1 MKIIFDYAINPLG
14 IPMLEP
20 LYEWSILFLIELI
33 AFKIAFSKVGDLY
46 RYGFIQSSVAGSF
59 IHWIIRIIV
68 FTFIWAITYGFVWIG
83 LFLFAHWEIIIL
95 LILTI
100 SFLIII
106 IRWYLRKKKV

>member
-1 MKIIFDYAINPLG
+1 MKIIFDYVINPLG

-20 LYEWSILFLIELI
+20 LYEWSLLFLIEI
-33 AFKIAFSKVGDLY
+33 VAFKFAFNKVGDLY
-46 RYGFIQSSVAGSF
+46 RYGFIHSSVTGSF

-83 LFLFAHWEIIIL
+83 LFLFAHWEIITL
-95 LILTI
+95 LIISI

-106 IRWYLRKKKV
+106 IRWLYERNK

>member
-46 RYGFIQSSVAGSF
+46 RYGFIHSRDVGSI

-68 FTFIWAITYGFVWIG
+68 FTFIWAITYGFFWIG
-83 LFLFAHWEIIIL
+83 LFLFAYWKI
-95 LILTI
+95 LILIITI
-100 SFLIII
+100 SFLVIII
-106 IRWYLRKKKV
+106 KWYLKKK